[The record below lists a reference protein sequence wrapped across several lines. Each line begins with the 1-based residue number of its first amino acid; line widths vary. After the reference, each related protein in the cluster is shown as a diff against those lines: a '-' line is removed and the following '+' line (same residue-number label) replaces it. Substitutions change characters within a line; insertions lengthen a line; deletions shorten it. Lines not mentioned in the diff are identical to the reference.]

1 MNDLGR
7 AAKPNRSA
15 ETYDLFNAWAPSD
28 DFYLAL
34 VMDAGAVLDV
44 GCGTGGLLHR
54 ARRDG
59 HTGRLCGLDPA
70 PAMLDQARRRTDIEW
85 VLSDAASA
93 RFDREFDLAVMASHA
108 FQNFITDDD
117 LRASLLA
124 IRAALVDGGRFAFE
138 TRNRMVREWESW
150 NPDNPF
156 EVVDA
161 DGTVIRAS
169 YETEPIDGDVVTF
182 TETLSSPS
190 WDEPYAV
197 TGRLRFLGVEALNAF
212 LTEAGF
218 NIDAQYGD
226 WTGGPFT
233 PSAGE
238 IITIA
243 RRE

>member
-1 MNDLGR
+1 VNDLGVDPT
-7 AAKPNRSA
+7 PNRSA
-15 ETYDLFNAWAPSD
+15 ETYDTFNAWGPSD

-44 GCGTGGLLHR
+44 GCGTGTLLHR

-59 HTGRLCGLDPA
+59 HAGRLCGLDPA

-117 LRASLLA
+117 LRASLGA
-124 IRAALVDGGRFAFE
+124 IRAGLVDGGRFAFE
-138 TRNRMVREWESW
+138 TRNPLVREWESW
-150 NPDNPF
+150 NADNPF
-156 EVVDA
+156 DVVDA
-161 DGTVIRAS
+161 GGTVIRAS
-169 YETEPIDGDVVTF
+169 YATEPIDGDVVTV

-190 WDEPYAV
+190 WDEPYAE
-197 TGRLRFLGVEALNAF
+197 TGQLRFLGVEALNAF
-212 LTEAGF
+212 LTDAGF
-218 NIDAQYGD
+218 SIDAQYGN
-226 WTGGPFT
+226 WAGTPFT
-233 PSAGE
+233 PTARE

-243 RRE
+243 RRI